1 MVPPHLPLLHDL
13 PPMTSDDSV
22 ACDGDEKPKSM
33 RIVHIN
39 TYDITGGAARATFLL
54 HKGLQKLG
62 HESLM
67 YVLARNSDDP
77 SVVQYVP
84 SRRLD
89 IRAKRF
95 LRKKIIDRTW
105 PRPDFF
111 EGREF
116 FSDNR
121 TRYGADVVAQMPAC

>member
-1 MVPPHLPLLHDL
+1 
-13 PPMTSDDSV
+13 
-22 ACDGDEKPKSM
+22 
-33 RIVHIN
+33 
-39 TYDITGGAARATFLL
+39 
-54 HKGLQKLG
+54 
-62 HESLM
+62 M

-89 IRAKRF
+89 VRAKRF
-95 LRKKIIDRTW
+95 LRKRYIDRTW

-111 EGREF
+111 RGREF

-121 TRYGADVVAQMPAC
+121 TRYGADLVAQMPACDIVNLHWIAQFVDYEALLGTLPEDVRSSGGWPT